1 MRGRASDGAVR
12 SVALERGGG
21 AEGGGRREGYVG
33 ADEGGEALVCV
44 CVCIVS
50 DRARVWRLE
59 RWGWRVVARIG
70 AVGRAAVGG

>member
-1 MRGRASDGAVR
+1 MLMRE
-12 SVALERGGG
+12 ER
-21 AEGGGRREGYVG
+21 
-33 ADEGGEALVCV
+33 LWCV